1 LEPQNSLE
9 AIEII
14 GLCSGNN
21 SNERWRTLR
30 DTLAS
35 QCRVTATFQRAD
47 GRTLHVRKATRA
59 EPDARAIYQALN
71 LNPAPGG
78 ILKLI
83 V

>member
-1 LEPQNSLE
+1 MNAGAPCVRPSPAN
-9 AIEII
+9 A
-14 GLCSGNN
+14 GLPPPS
-21 SNERWRTLR
+21 
-30 DTLAS
+30 
-35 QCRVTATFQRAD
+35 QRAD

-83 V
+83 VVTSTAPMTSM